1 MTTYNFD
8 TSAINLPKICDM
20 VIEILSGSK
29 SINNIMLKYGI
40 PDVSTSNVRRADNGT
55 ADWLITNICQHAAP
69 EYIRQNFPDVSQN
82 KAIEVIGFLRRDKRV
97 LIPAITRYKNSLTT
111 NHAVITILGT
121 IHVDRII
128 PSEALV
134 QYYQRNQPTKESIMG
149 VRTPEEKSS
158 KAVEATKSNEMDIC
172 TLIKLRA
179 VCSTLK
185 AISGFVDNSFVTH
198 EAEYSRFAAV
208 NDINWASRPFLPG
221 QVTPGYIPMQ
231 QVAAAASFIQRPE
244 GNNPFVGL
252 VFSEA
257 ELDQVQTKLNEIAN
271 ILFKG
276 K

>member
-1 MTTYNFD
+1 MQQTQDFK
-8 TSAINLPKICDM
+8 SINIRTVCDM
-20 VIEILSGSK
+20 VIEMLTTLTA
-29 SINNIMLKYGI
+29 INKTMMKYGI
-40 PDVSTSNVRRADNGT
+40 VDVYPEQPAGPGGHKTNQT
-55 ADWLITNICQHAAP
+55 AVELANRICQIANPTYFKELFHDKVGEISITA
-69 EYIRQNFPDVSQN
+69 
-82 KAIEVIGFLRRDKRV
+82 LRATKHHFV
-97 LIPAITRYKNSLTT
+97 PLIQQYKESVRSTDAITTAIGVLYCSHIEPSAAFLT
-111 NHAVITILGT
+111 NAFHAKL
-121 IHVDRII
+121 D
-128 PSEALV
+128 SK
-134 QYYQRNQPTKESIMG
+134 QNQPK
-149 VRTPEEKSS
+149 EEK
-158 KAVEATKSNEMDIC
+158 TMPNTNPSNEDMDIC